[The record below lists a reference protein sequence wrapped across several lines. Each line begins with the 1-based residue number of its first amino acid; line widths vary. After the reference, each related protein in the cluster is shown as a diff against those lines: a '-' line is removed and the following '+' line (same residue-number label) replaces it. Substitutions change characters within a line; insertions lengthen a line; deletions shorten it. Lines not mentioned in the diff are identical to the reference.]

1 MIMNNNTINNH
12 IGSIGTMLIVT
23 SLLCV
28 VSSSAAFQSVSP
40 SNIRQHSTTTTL
52 NLFGMNK
59 KEEEVIPEE
68 EEEEDLMKKV
78 WKVSKVAVPSFLVGG
93 VATLAFLFLP
103 LITDYHDAFN
113 GARLD
118 GDSDTTSSGKVANNN
133 NKKDTKSVVNNV
145 NQPVLL
151 FETILNDLNEAYVDD
166 VDVQKLFETGVKAM
180 TASLDPYT
188 EFESRLE
195 AQEMQESVSGKY
207 GEVGLVIRGG
217 NNLKELEETVSLQEA
232 GTNNVEKIEA
242 PSSTL
247 KNNDE
252 PSAPPVAIKDA
263 GDNNEKKDDEDLDAI
278 ERKRALKKS
287 MDEGIRV
294 VSAFEGKKVCL
305 DFIYTSA
312 NL

>member
-1 MIMNNNTINNH
+1 MNNNCSC
-12 IGSIGTMLIVT
+12 SIGKMMIVA

-28 VSSSAAFQSVSP
+28 VSSSVAFQSVSP
-40 SNIRQHSTTTTL
+40 SNIRQHSTPTTSL

-59 KEEEVIPEE
+59 KEEEEVIPEE

-78 WKVSKVAVPSFLVGG
+78 WNVSKVAVPSFLVGG

-207 GEVGLVIRGG
+207 GGVGLVIRGG

-242 PSSTL
+242 PSTL
-247 KNNDE
+247 KNNDN
-252 PSAPPVAIKDA
+252 PSAPPVAIKDV
-263 GDNNEKKDDEDLDAI
+263 GDNNNDKKDDEDLDAI

-294 VSAFEGKKVCL
+294 VSAFEGKNINVCAVKSECL
-305 DFIYTSA
+305 
-312 NL
+312 

>member
-1 MIMNNNTINNH
+1 
-12 IGSIGTMLIVT
+12 
-23 SLLCV
+23 
-28 VSSSAAFQSVSP
+28 
-40 SNIRQHSTTTTL
+40 
-52 NLFGMNK
+52 MNK
-59 KEEEVIPEE
+59 KEEELIPEE
-68 EEEEDLMKKV
+68 EEEEELMKKV
-78 WKVSKVAVPSFLVGG
+78 WNVSKVAVPSFLVGG

-166 VDVQKLFETGVKAM
+166 VDVQQLFETGVKAM

-207 GEVGLVIRGG
+207 GGVGLVIRGG

-232 GTNNVEKIEA
+232 NTNNIEKIEV
-242 PSSTL
+242 PSTL
-247 KNNDE
+247 KNNDN
-252 PSAPPVAIKDA
+252 PSAPPVAIKDV
-263 GDNNEKKDDEDLDAI
+263 GDNSDKKDDEDLDAI

-294 VSAFEGKKVCL
+294 VSAFEGKNIHVC
-305 DFIYTSA
+305 A
-312 NL
+312 VKM

>member
-1 MIMNNNTINNH
+1 
-12 IGSIGTMLIVT
+12 
-23 SLLCV
+23 
-28 VSSSAAFQSVSP
+28 
-40 SNIRQHSTTTTL
+40 
-52 NLFGMNK
+52 MNK
-59 KEEEVIPEE
+59 KEEEIIPEEE

-118 GDSDTTSSGKVANNN
+118 GDSDTTSSGKVANSN

-207 GEVGLVIRGG
+207 GGVGLVIRGG

-242 PSSTL
+242 PSTL
-247 KNNDE
+247 KNNDN
-252 PSAPPVAIKDA
+252 PSAPPVAIKDV
-263 GDNNEKKDDEDLDAI
+263 GDNNDKKDDEDLDAI

-294 VSAFEGKKVCL
+294 VSAFEGKRFCVCAVKSECL
-305 DFIYTSA
+305 SVTYLSF
-312 NL
+312 